1 MVEKQTGRKVKKLK
15 TGNGNEYRSTEFE
28 NYCTDHNIVQ
38 HYTITETPQQ
48 NGVAKRMNRMILE
61 RARCM
66 LFTVGLSKDF
76 WAEAVNAAGYLIN
89 RSPHTKIGCKTPEEM
104 WSGNPTDYSNLRIF
118 GCPTYAHAKTDQL
131 EPRAV
136 KCILVGYDSGVKGY
150 RLWCTDQDSP
160 RLIISRDVTFHEDA
174 LLELRKQVE
183 RTEVG
188 SSSDTVQMESDILM
202 RKESASDSSRDTGD
216 RQTVQQM
223 QQIEPQMLQTGRQQR
238 ERKPP
243 VRYGFEDMTTYASTS
258 DSGRDDMVA
267 YALTTESLELME
279 GLESSQH
286 AATITKEMQFL
297 DEEDKAIGCK
307 RLYEEE
313 EGASG
318 AGRVQFKVPNYV
330 CSLKKSLYRS
340 KQASGH
346 GTSDLVHS

>member
-15 TGNGNEYRSTEFE
+15 TGNGKEYRSTEFE
-28 NYCTDHNIVQ
+28 NYCTDHSIVR
-38 HYTITETPQQ
+38 HYTTTETPQQ
-48 NGVAKRMNRMILE
+48 NGVAKKMNRTILE

-66 LFTVGLSKDF
+66 LFTAGLSKDF
-76 WAEAVNAAGYLIN
+76 WAEAVNTAGYLIN

-104 WSGNPTDYSNLRIF
+104 WSGNPADYSNLRIF
-118 GCPTYAHAKTDQL
+118 GCPAYACVKADKL

-136 KCILVGYDSGVKGY
+136 KCILVGYASGVKGY
-150 RLWCTDQDSP
+150 RLCCTDEDSP
-160 RLIISRDVTFHEDA
+160 RFIISRDVTFHEDA
-174 LLELRKQVE
+174 LLESRKQVE

-188 SSSDTVQMESDILM
+188 SSSDTVQVESDILV

-223 QQIEPQMLQTGRQQR
+223 QQIEPQMPQTGRPQR

-279 GLESSQH
+279 GLESSQQ
-286 AATITKEMQFL
+286 AATMTEEMESL
-297 DEEDKAIGCK
+297 DEENQAIGCK
-307 RLYEEE
+307 RFYEED
-313 EGASG
+313 EGASS
-318 AGRVQFKVPNYV
+318 AGRVQFKVPDHV
-330 CSLKKSLYRS
+330 CSLKKSLYGS
-340 KQASGH
+340 KQASGQWYK
-346 GTSDLVHS
+346 